1 MPNADLGRPGEDQG
15 VSSTAAKEKGGIVTA
30 GMADTLAIFTDVVLP
45 TVSKGIIIRRP
56 RVVAMAAAAGLDTR
70 AVKRLQR
77 LRASYG
83 MGPILLP
90 IPGRPQAILLD
101 PDHVHRVFAGNPEPF
116 SPASAEKRSAL
127 SHFEPDVSLISTP
140 PERIHRRRFNDDVL
154 ESACPVHSLADSFLA
169 VAREEMEAML
179 LGDGQSGS
187 RQDLDWGR
195 FSVSWQRVV
204 RRIVLG
210 DGARDDHE
218 LTETLDRLRSAA
230 NWGFLHP
237 GRKALAKRLHA
248 GLSKYLAHGETGSLA
263 ERAAAATKSDATA
276 PTDQLAHYLFAFD
289 PGGMATFRMLGV
301 LATHPVQ
308 RAHVRREIEDAR
320 STGNRDL
327 GYLRAC
333 LHESLRLWPTTPA
346 IFRETTMDTDW
357 DGGIMPKSTSVLIY
371 APFFHR
377 DDETL
382 DFAHRFDPDI
392 WLSGGSEQKA
402 ALVPFSGGPG
412 VCPARHLVPMVASAA
427 AATIIHSRSIEL
439 VEPRLAPDEPLPGTL
454 DHFSIVL
461 RVGTSNGAE

>member
-1 MPNADLGRPGEDQG
+1 

-30 GMADTLAIFTDVVLP
+30 GMADTLAFFTDVVLP

-56 RVVAMAAAAGLDTR
+56 RVVAMAAAAGLDSR
-70 AVKRLQR
+70 AVRRLQR

-101 PDHVHRVFAGNPEPF
+101 PDHVHRVLAGDPEPF
-116 SPASAEKRSAL
+116 APASAEKRSAL

-154 ESACPVHSLADSFLA
+154 ESSCPVHSMADGFLA

-179 LGDGQSGS
+179 LGDGQSGE
-187 RQDLDWGR
+187 QVLDWSR

-210 DGARDDHE
+210 DGAREDQD

-237 GRKALAKRLHA
+237 GRKSLARRLHA
-248 GLSKYLAHGETGSLA
+248 GLSKYLAQGETGSLA
-263 ERAAAATKSDATA
+263 ERAAATTKSDATA

-289 PGGMATFRMLGV
+289 PGGIATFRMLAL
-301 LATHPVQ
+301 LASHPVQ
-308 RAHVRREIEDAR
+308 RAHARREIEDAR
-320 STGNRDL
+320 ATGDRVL

-357 DGGIMPKSTSVLIY
+357 MGGVMPKNTSVLIF

-377 DDETL
+377 DDEVL
-382 DFAHRFDPDI
+382 DFAHRFDPDL
-392 WLSGGSEQKA
+392 WLSGGSQRKT

-412 VCPARHLVPMVASAA
+412 VCPARQLVPMVAGAA
-427 AATIIHSRSIEL
+427 AATILHGRSIGL

-461 RVGTSNGAE
+461 RIGMSSDAG